1 LLINYSLKIFMTMAD
16 DNKTREVKPISVGDK
31 PIQTNSMEIP
41 PQRPEPT
48 VRPTSDTAKPDT
60 E

>member
-1 LLINYSLKIFMTMAD
+1 MAD
-16 DNKTREVKPISVGDK
+16 DNKTREVKPISVGDT
-31 PIQTNSMEIP
+31 PSLQSSMEIP